1 MSSSAVATFNFTNL
15 KGALPPADTD
25 VGIFSVLKKRVGD
38 TTLSF
43 AFSDASLKDPR
54 AGQGIILG
62 AEATL
67 KGKLYIDHGSLYSK
81 HVELQFQSQNRYSRL
96 FHFFIISPPL
106 LSLFLKLQMA

>member
-1 MSSSAVATFNFTNL
+1 MSSAATATFNFTNL

-25 VGIFSVLKKRVGD
+25 VGIHSILRKKVGD

-43 AFSDASLKDPR
+43 AFTDASLKDPK

-67 KGKLYIDHGSLYSK
+67 KG
-81 HVELQFQSQNRYSRL
+81 E
-96 FHFFIISPPL
+96 
-106 LSLFLKLQMA
+106 